1 MIRTYSGE
9 ATARIAQA
17 VLEANGIPSVI
28 SGDGASAMEPQL
40 QYIQG
45 VRLLVRADQA
55 AEAME
60 LLDDEAPTAPQ
71 ASEDGVAEGDLDD

>member
-1 MIRTYSGE
+1 MTVVVKTFSGE
-9 ATARIAQA
+9 AAARIAQA
-17 VLEANGIPSVI
+17 VLEANGIASVI

-45 VRLLVRADQA
+45 VRLLVRPDQA

-60 LLDDEAPTAPQ
+60 LLDD
-71 ASEDGVAEGDLDD
+71 